1 MNIIINIK
9 RSMKNLISSILSAM
23 LLVSC
28 GSNWNP
34 DDYLAWMYEY
44 MPLQD
49 SLGFN
54 KEWWI
59 ANVEKTL
66 EVREKMEWNI
76 PEREFRHFVLPLR
89 VNNEYLDDFRTI
101 YADTLCRR
109 VKGMTMEQ
117 AALEINHW
125 CYEQATYHGSDG
137 RTMSP
142 VALVR
147 TGLGRCGEE
156 SVLAVAALRAAG
168 LPARQVYTPR
178 WAHTDDNHAWVEVW
192 IDGKWHFMGACEP
205 EPVLDMGWFNAPVSR
220 ALVLTTNVFGDYD
233 GPESVIAKNEC
244 YTKINLIGLY
254 VPSRRTVVTVVDSL
268 GNAVPDANIDLT
280 IYNYAEF
287 FSFANIVSDK
297 DGKASIDMGL
307 GGMLV
312 RASKED
318 RFGLA
323 VLDSDT
329 ATVVLNHK
337 LGDVFSVDFNIVPP
351 PENPLPSKATQ
362 EQIEENKLRLSRG
375 AEIRNSHNHANPA
388 VELFKEQYG
397 KDAEVL
403 LGYLS
408 KKDLDDVTYDVLE
421 DALSVLPDVRKDV
434 LNPRVALEHLLPFRH
449 DVLSLGL
456 DKRLKS
462 FSDVDSWVDE
472 NIRIASNK
480 KSLRLIIPPAV
491 VLKSRCADERS
502 LKIFKVAL
510 CRAVGLPASMDDVT
524 GNTVMELASV
534 EKGALNINFN
544 PKAKTPE
551 YYKEFTIGRYNKD
564 RISLLN
570 FGDDT
575 EEIFLDK
582 MRIPDLEK
590 GYYCITSGKR
600 LPDGSVL
607 SKLDFFN
614 IEPCTLTNKELVVRN
629 SAEDMSALGEFDPK
643 GLEIIAT
650 DGNKYKFS
658 NLTGPRYYLL
668 AFLGRNDEPSVHAL
682 RNLKKFVQN
691 PQNSSTTIFVF
702 GNTELESTS
711 DKVISCQDNKNI
723 IECLSIGVKGLTGAK
738 PLIMLCDSDGKVYYI
753 SQGYNPVLN
762 ADLQDR
768 LKSLEIL

>member
-1 MNIIINIK
+1 
-9 RSMKNLISSILSAM
+9 MKYLISSILSVL

-28 GSNWNP
+28 NANWDS

-54 KEWWI
+54 REWWVSNI
-59 ANVEKTL
+59 EKTL
-66 EVREKMEWNI
+66 EVREKMAWNI
-76 PEREFRHFVLPLR
+76 PEKEFRHFVLPLR

-101 YADTLCRR
+101 YADTLCSR
-109 VKGMTMEQ
+109 VKGMNMEQ

-125 CYEQATYHGSDG
+125 CYEQATYRGSDG

-192 IDGKWHFMGACEP
+192 IDGTWRFMGACEP

-220 ALVLTTNVFGDYD
+220 ALVLTTNVFGDYE
-233 GPESVIAKNEC
+233 GPESIIDKNEF
-244 YTKINLIGLY
+244 YTKINLIGSY
-254 VPSRRTVVTVVDSL
+254 VPSRRSVITVVDSL
-268 GNAVPDANIDLT
+268 GKAVPDANVDFS

-287 FSFANIVSDK
+287 FSFANILSDK
-297 DGKASIDMGL
+297 NGRASIDMGL

-323 VLDSDT
+323 LLNSDT

-337 LGDVFSVDFNIVPP
+337 IGDVFSVDFNIVPP

-362 EQIEENKLRLSRG
+362 EQIEENKLRLAKG
-375 AEIRNSHNHANPA
+375 AEIRNSHDHANPA
-388 VELFKEQYG
+388 IGLFKEKYG
-397 KDAEVL
+397 NDAEVL

-421 DALSVLPDVRKDV
+421 DALSVLPDMRKDV
-434 LNPRVALEHLLPFRH
+434 INPRVELEHLLPFRK
-449 DVLSLGL
+449 DVFMLGL
-456 DKRLKS
+456 EKRLKS
-462 FSDVDSWVDE
+462 FDDVDSWVE
-472 NIRIASNK
+472 ANIKIEGNRT
-480 KSLRLIIPPAV
+480 SLRPVIPPAV
-491 VLKSRCADERS
+491 VLRSRYADERS
-502 LKIFKVAL
+502 ARIFKVAL
-510 CRAVGLPASMDDVT
+510 SRAVGLPASMDDIT
-524 GNTVMELASV
+524 GNTSMELEAV
-534 EKGALNINFN
+534 EKGGLNINFDS
-544 PKAKTPE
+544 KAKTPE
-551 YYKEFTIGRYNKD
+551 YYKDFTIGRYDKGKK
-564 RISLLN
+564 ISLLN

-575 EEIFLDK
+575 EEISLNK
-582 MRIPDLEK
+582 MQIPDLEK

-607 SKLDFFN
+607 AKLDFFN
-614 IEPCTLTNKELVVRN
+614 IAPGAITNKELVVRN
-629 SAEDMSALGEFDPK
+629 SAEDVSVLGEFDSK
-643 GLEIIAT
+643 GLEIIGI
-650 DGNKYKFS
+650 DGNKYSFS
-658 NLTGPRYYLL
+658 GLPESGYYLL
-668 AFLGRNDEPSVHAL
+668 AFLGQNDEPSVHAL
-682 RNLKKFVQN
+682 RNLKRFVQN
-691 PQNSSTTIFVF
+691 LESFSTTMLVF
-702 GNTELESTS
+702 GNTALEGVS
-711 DKVISCQDNKNI
+711 DRVITCQDNKNI
-723 IECLSIGVKGLTGAK
+723 MERLALSVKGLTGAK
-738 PLIMLCDSDGKVYYI
+738 PLIMLCDPSGKVYYV

-762 ADLQDR
+762 ANLQDR
-768 LKSLEIL
+768 LKSFVE